1 MTGILD
7 EIQHFNFTGAGL
19 ISCLGQ
25 WAGCLL
31 SALDLAVSRVV
42 GASSCSLCGLN

>member
-31 SALDLAVSRVV
+31 SAWT
-42 GASSCSLCGLN
+42 SLCPGWSVHQAVVCVV